1 MWTSERSRRLAVE
14 EPAAEL
20 GTVTLGGDP
29 AGVSLGGERRWLTV
43 YSPGGYSWRPT
54 SGEKVL
60 VLKAGAEEES
70 PCVLG
75 TVQGNRELKPGEV
88 HLEGGESAVFL
99 GQAGLELTGG
109 ESAAQLLRDRLELK
123 NGEGKLTL
131 KGGRTDLTGE
141 LYINGKSLHSIIADV
156 VAELL
161 Q

>member
-60 VLKAGAEEES
+60 VLKAGAEGES

-88 HLEGGESAVFL
+88 RLAGGESGVYL
-99 GQAGLELTGG
+99 GQNGLELTGG
-109 ESAAQLLRDRLELK
+109 GSAARLAKDGLELK
-123 NGEGKLTL
+123 SGESGLSL
-131 KGGRTDLTGE
+131 KGDRVDLTGE
-141 LYINGKSLHSIIADV
+141 LYINGRSLHDIIAEIV
-156 VAELL
+156 MKMLG
-161 Q
+161 